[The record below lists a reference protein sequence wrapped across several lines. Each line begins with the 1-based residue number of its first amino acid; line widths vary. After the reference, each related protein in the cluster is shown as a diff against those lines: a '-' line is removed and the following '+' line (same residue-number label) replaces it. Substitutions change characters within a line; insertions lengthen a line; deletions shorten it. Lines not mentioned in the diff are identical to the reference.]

1 VRTYDYSAWFD
12 RLEEGDF
19 DLSMGWSN
27 EGPTPYN
34 FYHWLM
40 ATSTVRPLHVAAIGN
55 WQRYGSKRADALL
68 AQFENEADLRK
79 QHALADDLQRV
90 FADEA
95 PAIPLYANP
104 SWAEFNTRRF
114 TGFPTAQD
122 PFSDA
127 SPNRVPECLLVL
139 TSLKPRAVP

>member
-1 VRTYDYSAWFD
+1 
-12 RLEEGDF
+12 
-19 DLSMGWSN
+19 
-27 EGPTPYN
+27 
-34 FYHWLM
+34 M
-40 ATSTVRPLHVAAIGN
+40 ATATVRPLHVAAIGN

-68 AQFENEADLRK
+68 AKFENEADPQK

-104 SWAEFNTRRF
+104 SWGEFNTRRF

-122 PFSDA
+122 PTSDA

-139 TSLKPRAVP
+139 TSLKPRAAP